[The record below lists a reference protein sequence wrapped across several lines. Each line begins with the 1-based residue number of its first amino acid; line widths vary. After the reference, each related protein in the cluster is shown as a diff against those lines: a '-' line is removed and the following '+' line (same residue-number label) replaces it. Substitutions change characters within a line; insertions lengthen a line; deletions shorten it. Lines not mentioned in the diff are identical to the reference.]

1 MSFTGQSE
9 VFETTYFTRIISSL
23 NPNPI
28 ENFREKGCPRVLT
41 CLKYIAQSYEVQLA
55 TKAYQNLDWIELN
68 FNYLD
73 SYMNYSNKQKYSKS
87 NRKEHLDSY

>member
-1 MSFTGQSE
+1 MFSF
-9 VFETTYFTRIISSL
+9 
-23 NPNPI
+23 
-28 ENFREKGCPRVLT
+28 
-41 CLKYIAQSYEVQLA
+41 KYIAQSYEVQLA

-87 NRKEHLDSY
+87 NRKEHLDSYWITLEDVMNYVD